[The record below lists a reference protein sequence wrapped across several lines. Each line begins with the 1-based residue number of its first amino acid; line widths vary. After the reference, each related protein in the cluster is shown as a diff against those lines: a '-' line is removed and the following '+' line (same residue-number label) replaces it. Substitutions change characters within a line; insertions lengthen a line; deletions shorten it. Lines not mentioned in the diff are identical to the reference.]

1 MRARDPYKTAVHL
14 ASPRHLP
21 KMTRYTSPPPLDY
34 GAICTAKD
42 DLIETL
48 NQKVERLEDN
58 LEDKEEE
65 LDRTRCDL
73 EMARANRKCLGKE
86 LWRVRCVLVKRVN
99 ELERLKEL
107 LAVTKRGAGKARRTR
122 KRQRIV

>member
-14 ASPRHLP
+14 ASAKYHAR
-21 KMTRYTSPPPLDY
+21 MTRYTSPPPLDY

-99 ELERLKEL
+99 ELERLKKL
-107 LAVTKRGAGKARRTR
+107 LAVTKRGAGKARRAR
-122 KRQRIV
+122 KRTRIV

>member
-1 MRARDPYKTAVHL
+1 MRARDPYKTAVRL
-14 ASPRHLP
+14 ASPGISQ
-21 KMTRYTSPPPLDY
+21 KMTRYSSPPPLDY
-34 GAICTAKD
+34 DAICTAKD

-48 NQKVERLEDN
+48 NQKVERLEDT

-99 ELERLKEL
+99 ELERLKKEL
-107 LAVTKRGAGKARRTR
+107 LAVTKRGARKARRTR
-122 KRQRIV
+122 KSL

>member
-1 MRARDPYKTAVHL
+1 VGKALGV
-14 ASPRHLP
+14 
-21 KMTRYTSPPPLDY
+21 
-34 GAICTAKD
+34 AKGEVD
-42 DLIETL
+42 TDREIVGETL
-48 NQKVERLEDN
+48 AVSEDQALGVVKGEEDN

-65 LDRTRCDL
+65 LDRTRCDM

-86 LWRVRCVLVKRVN
+86 LWRVRCVLAKRVN
-99 ELERLKEL
+99 ELERLKKL